1 MAAKKTT
8 KKGKR
13 YSEEEKAAIL
23 KFVDDHGRGGASA
36 AAKKYGVSPLTIS
49 TWRKSVQKPAKARK
63 SAGGV
68 DRDDVLRSLAAKGFK
83 IVRMMNVLT
92 GEMLDE
98 KIDPKIEKLN
108 LGFDGLKAKADDGIT
123 YVTQSSGQVLVT
135 MTLER
140 LLTLTGTKP

>member
-1 MAAKKTT
+1 M
-8 KKGKR
+8 
-13 YSEEEKAAIL
+13 
-23 KFVDDHGRGGASA
+23 
-36 AAKKYGVSPLTIS
+36 
-49 TWRKSVQKPAKARK
+49 
-63 SAGGV
+63 
-68 DRDDVLRSLAAKGFK
+68 RSLAAKGFK

>member
-23 KFVDDHGRGGASA
+23 KFVDGHGRGGASA
-36 AAKKYGVSPLTIS
+36 AAKKYGVSPLSIS

-63 SAGGV
+63 SADGV

-108 LGFDGLKAKADDGIT
+108 LSFDGLKAKADDGIT
-123 YVTQSSGQVLVT
+123 YVTQSSGQVLVA

-140 LLTLTGTKP
+140 LLALTGTKP